1 MHAEQHVPA
10 RRAARAGTQS
20 STSGTHSSTCRHA
33 QQHVPARTTAYECMY
48 SALTIV
54 YGSKV
59 IRGIETCSRR
69 HGTK

>member
-1 MHAEQHVPA
+1 MTHKGNA

-20 STSGTHSSTCRHA
+20 STCRHAEQHVRHA
-33 QQHVPARTTAYECMY
+33 QQHVPARTAAYECMY